1 MKYMI
6 QKMVLKLLKIKMERY
21 RNMINWVIEFKK
33 INGEIFTD
41 MIKTG
46 LE

>member
-1 MKYMI
+1 MI
-6 QKMVLKLLKIKMERY
+6 QKMDLKLLKIKMEIY

-41 MIKTG
+41 MIKMDI
-46 LE
+46 E